1 MSASDDDVLH
11 KLDALFKKH
20 ADAAPDIPVLTD
32 FVSDAELDLDAIP
45 VLTEEVPPLNP
56 ASVLHAPEIEL
67 ELVPEP
73 IRADPVLRQ
82 AETSA
87 MLARLA
93 AVEAEVQ
100 ADVDARIAKAQAA
113 RKVVPSI
120 EIPEDASYVRLPPA
134 TAIPA
139 AAPAIQ
145 NVAAVSEAQAKQIAD
160 LIQAEISRN
169 LKASLHSTLAEELDG
184 MLNSALDKA
193 VSSMLEQFMVHM
205 EETVR
210 AAIIDELRK
219 HGIQAAS
226 QAPHGS

>member
-1 MSASDDDVLH
+1 MSEANDDVLH

-32 FVSDAELDLDAIP
+32 FVSDAELNLDAIP

-73 IRADPVLRQ
+73 MRADPLLRQ
-82 AETSA
+82 AETNA

-113 RKVVPSI
+113 RKIVHSI
-120 EIPEDASYVRLPPA
+120 EIPKDAAYISLPPA
-134 TAIPA
+134 TPV
-139 AAPAIQ
+139 PPPPMQ
-145 NVAAVSEAQAKQIAD
+145 TSEAQAKEIAE
-160 LIQAEISRN
+160 LIQAEIGRN
-169 LKASLHSTLAEELDG
+169 LKASLHATLAQELDG

-205 EETVR
+205 EEVVR
-210 AAIIDELRK
+210 ATIIEELRK
-219 HGIQAAS
+219 QGIGPPL
-226 QAPHGS
+226 APRHDS

>member
-1 MSASDDDVLH
+1 MSEANDDVLH

-20 ADAAPDIPVLTD
+20 ADAAPEIPVLTD
-32 FVSDAELDLDAIP
+32 FVSDAELNLDAIP

-73 IRADPVLRQ
+73 MRADPLLRQ

-113 RKVVPSI
+113 RKIVHSI
-120 EIPEDASYVRLPPA
+120 EIPKDAAYISLPPA
-134 TAIPA
+134 TPA
-139 AAPAIQ
+139 APLSAPT
-145 NVAAVSEAQAKQIAD
+145 SEAQAKQIAE
-160 LIQAEISRN
+160 LIQAEIGRN
-169 LKASLHSTLAEELDG
+169 LKASLHATLAQELDG

-205 EETVR
+205 EEVVR
-210 AAIIDELRK
+210 ATIIEELRK
-219 HGIQAAS
+219 QGIGPS
-226 QAPHGS
+226 LDPSHDS

>member
-1 MSASDDDVLH
+1 MTESDDDVLH

-32 FVSDAELDLDAIP
+32 FISDADLNLDAIP

-73 IRADPVLRQ
+73 IRSDPVLQQ

-93 AVEAEVQ
+93 AVEAEIQ
-100 ADVDARIAKAQAA
+100 ADVDARIAKAQAT
-113 RKVVPSI
+113 RKIVPSI
-120 EIPEDASYVRLPPA
+120 EIPKDASYVSLPPA
-134 TAIPA
+134 IGS
-139 AAPAIQ
+139 APPPPVQPVTQA
-145 NVAAVSEAQAKQIAD
+145 SETQAKQIAD
-160 LIQAEISRN
+160 LIQAEISRS
-169 LKASLHSTLAEELDG
+169 LKTSLHSTLAEELDG
-184 MLNSALDKA
+184 MLISALDKA

-205 EETVR
+205 EEVVR

-219 HGIQAAS
+219 QGIPPAAEP
-226 QAPHGS
+226 PHGN